1 MQSPENQSL
10 HLVHAVTAMFA
21 LLFSPDFAVY
31 AGPYVAIIIASA
43 VGTSWSMR
51 RRPVTGRSKAINYFL
66 LVIATALI
74 ITVPLAEFIAEH
86 FKYKDA
92 NLLLAPVA
100 LVVGGIGGDLP
111 SLVKWFGAR
120 LLKAWENK
128 FGLVDKDK

>member
-74 ITVPLAEFIAEH
+74 ITVPLSEFLADYFE
-86 FKYKDA
+86 YKDA

-111 SLVKWFGAR
+111 ALAKWLGMR
-120 LLKAWENK
+120 LMKVWENK